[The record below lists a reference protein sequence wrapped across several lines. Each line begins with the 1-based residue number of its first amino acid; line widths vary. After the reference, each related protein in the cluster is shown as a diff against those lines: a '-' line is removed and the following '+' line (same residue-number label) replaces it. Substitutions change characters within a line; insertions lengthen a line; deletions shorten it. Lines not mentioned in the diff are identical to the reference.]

1 MCVPRVH
8 KGYKCLHVPTNR
20 VYISQ
25 DVTFDEYLFPF
36 ASISTTM
43 PQEISHH
50 ALLPTLRSIP
60 SSNVHDHRVDQ
71 ANLPVLHDA
80 SNLGLPSTPEF

>member
-20 VYISQ
+20 VHISR

-36 ASISTTM
+36 AS
-43 PQEISHH
+43 ISHH

-60 SSNVHDHRVDQ
+60 SSTVHDHRVDQ